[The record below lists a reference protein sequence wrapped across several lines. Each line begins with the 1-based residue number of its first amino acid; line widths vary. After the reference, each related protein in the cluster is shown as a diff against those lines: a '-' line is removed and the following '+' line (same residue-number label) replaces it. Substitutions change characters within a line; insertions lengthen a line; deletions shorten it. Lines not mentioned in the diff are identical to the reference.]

1 VNLKRIDAHSHVSF
15 DAYREDADD
24 VIRRALEGGTGLL
37 AVGTRRETSE
47 SAVTCAEKYDGVWA
61 LVGLHP
67 THLFSTHLDEHEMA
81 GGHGVEMFNAD
92 AYRALAKRPSK
103 VVGIGECGLDYF
115 RLPDNRDHEEIK
127 SLQREAFRGQLDLAH
142 ELDLPVMIHCRD
154 AHEETLAI
162 LDEYRAAGKPIRGN
176 VHCFTGTRAD
186 AERYLALDFFIS
198 FTGIVTF
205 PPRKSDLGKETT
217 ADVARFVP
225 LEKMLIETDAPY
237 LAPEP
242 HRGERN
248 EPAYVKH
255 VAEFIAGLK
264 GIATEKVERQTL
276 ENTRALFRLW

>member
-1 VNLKRIDAHSHVSF
+1 MLKRIDAHSHVSF
-15 DAYREDADD
+15 DAYRDDAED
-24 VIRRALEGGTGLL
+24 VIRRSLADGTGML

-47 SAVTCAEKYDGVWA
+47 SAIACAEKYEGVWA
-61 LVGLHP
+61 LIGLHP
-67 THLFSTHLDEHEMA
+67 TALFSTHHDADEIA
-81 GGHGVEMFNAD
+81 ADHGIEVFD
-92 AYRALAKRPSK
+92 AETYRALAKRSSK

-115 RLPDNRDHEEIK
+115 RLPDDRDHEEIK
-127 SLQREAFRGQLDLAH
+127 ALQRAAFRGQLNLAH

-154 AHEETLAI
+154 AHDETLAI

-237 LAPEP
+237 LTPIP

-264 GIATEKVERQTL
+264 SVATEEVERQTL
-276 ENTRALFRLW
+276 ENTRTLFRLW